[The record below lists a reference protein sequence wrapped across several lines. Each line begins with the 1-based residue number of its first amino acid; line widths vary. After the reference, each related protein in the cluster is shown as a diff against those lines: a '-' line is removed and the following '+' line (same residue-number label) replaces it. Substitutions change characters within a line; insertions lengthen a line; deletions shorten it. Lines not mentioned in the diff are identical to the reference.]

1 MKNIKEQQL
10 NISIEINGNEVFITE
25 ESSSGCAYEVQ
36 NLSELLGI
44 ICTNISEHYTE
55 DTELANKE
63 IFVVSL
69 GTLLSLTRCGVKSCQ
84 LIDKDTL
91 QIVFEDGWT
100 KKVNIEGDSFLA
112 IIKDV
117 LKAL

>member
-10 NISIEINGNEVFITE
+10 NISIEIEINGNKLFITE

-44 ICTNISEHYTE
+44 ICTNISEHYMEDE

-63 IFVVSL
+63 IFVASL
-69 GTLLSLTRCGVKSCQ
+69 RTLLSKTRCGVKSCQ

-91 QIVFEDGWT
+91 
-100 KKVNIEGDSFLA
+100 
-112 IIKDV
+112 
-117 LKAL
+117 

>member
-10 NISIEINGNEVFITE
+10 NISIEINGNELFIAE

-69 GTLLSLTRCGVKSCQ
+69 GTLLSKTRCGVKSCQ
-84 LIDKDTL
+84 LIDMDVL

-100 KKVNIEGDSFLA
+100 KKVNIEGDSYLA